1 MTLDN
6 YADYHGLEQS
16 ELREHWS
23 AQHPQLFNDANFSDM
38 TTTSIPHKHSERNT
52 YYTDD
57 FLTVPHPT
65 LDLIDL
71 TCYVFFTIE
80 FIFRFVFCPNKKLF
94 FTSGLNIIDLLTL
107 IPFYL
112 ELVVHGI
119 SSKEQYKRSLIDAL
133 FVMRILRIFRIF
145 RLIRHNKGL
154 QVLVYTITASIK
166 EIFLLIMFLMIGIL
180 IFASLIYYT
189 DHRNGEFKSIPDAFW
204 WAAVTMTTV
213 GYGDAV
219 PQSDLGHVVG
229 VFCAIGG
236 VLMVA
241 FTVPVIVNNF
251 LLFYL
256 QVQYGRDIDESK
268 LVVKDN
274 DIHSLTY
281 VYGESLSTTKCTSS
295 DITPTQNLNLAVKV
309 HGENISTPRHDGV
322 TSESPSKS
330 GQITGKQPTSSSD
343 NTNDPSRI

>member
-6 YADYHGLEQS
+6 YADYHGLNHS

-23 AQHPQLFNDANFSDM
+23 AQHPQLFNDVNLSDI
-38 TTTSIPHKHSERNT
+38 TTTSIPHKDREGNT

-57 FLTVPHPT
+57 FLTAPHSI

-80 FIFRFVFCPNKKLF
+80 FIFRFIFFPNKKLF
-94 FTSGLNIIDLLTL
+94 FTSGPNIIDLLTL
-107 IPFYL
+107 MPFYL
-112 ELVVHGI
+112 ELIVHGI

-133 FVMRILRIFRIF
+133 FVMKILRIFRIF

-219 PQSDLGHVVG
+219 PRSDLGHVVG

-236 VLMVA
+236 VLMIA

-274 DIHSLTY
+274 GRMSLCN
-281 VYGESLSTTKCTSS
+281 VAGESVLLTKCIGAE
-295 DITPTQNLNLAVKV
+295 ITPKLNLSSAVKRY
-309 HGENISTPRHDGV
+309 ERHV
-322 TSESPSKS
+322 KPSVITVSHIK
-330 GQITGKQPTSSSD
+330 GQIKDKQPQAAND
-343 NTNDPSRI
+343 CTNHGLSNA